1 MFRMIQLIYGSKG
14 SGKTKRL
21 IEMVNAEAKAAD
33 GNVVFMDDN
42 KRYMYDVDREVRFV
56 DVTEYNVDT
65 EDKLYGFL
73 CGMLAQN
80 FDISAIY
87 MDAFLHMIGK
97 TPDELTEFFTELDIL
112 ADKNNLKIV
121 LNVSADIANIPELL
135 KQYVV

>member
-1 MFRMIQLIYGSKG
+1 MIQLIYGSKG

-42 KRYMYDVDREVRFV
+42 KRYMYDVDREVRF
-56 DVTEYNVDT
+56 VDT

-135 KQYVV
+135 KQYVI

>member
-1 MFRMIQLIYGSKG
+1 MVQLIYGTKG

-21 IEMVNAEAKAAD
+21 LEMVNKEAETAQGD
-33 GNVVFMDDN
+33 VIFIDDD
-42 KRYMYDVDREVRFV
+42 KRYMYDVDRAVRFV
-56 DVTEYNVDT
+56 DVTEYNVDS
-65 EDKLYGFL
+65 EEKLYGFL

-97 TPDELTEFFTELDIL
+97 TPDELTEFFTQLDIL

-135 KQYVV
+135 KQYVI

>member
-1 MFRMIQLIYGSKG
+1 MIQLIYGSKG

-21 IEMVNAEAKAAD
+21 IDMANAEVKATD
-33 GNVVFMDDN
+33 GSVVFMDDN

-56 DVTEYNVDT
+56 DVTEYNVDC

-80 FDISAIY
+80 FDLAAIY

-121 LNVSADIANIPELL
+121 LNVSADLAQIPELL
-135 KQYVV
+135 KQYVI